1 VLHHPHNALMRNQK
15 MSKLVYG
22 VGHNDTN
29 TPARINGKLTK
40 QYILW
45 QGMLSR
51 CYSRKTQKMQNTYI
65 GCYVSENF
73 KSRAYFEEWCRN
85 QQGFNLGW
93 NLDKDLLFKHNKL
106 YSESTCVFLPKEINL
121 ALTKRQNDRGLHPIG
136 VYLNKPTGMF
146 ISSISKKNKRIYLGL
161 FNNEKE
167 AFLAYKTAKEDY
179 LKELANLY
187 AHILDKR
194 AHNALINYIVEIND

>member
-1 VLHHPHNALMRNQK
+1 MRNQK

-45 QGMLSR
+45 QGMLAR
-51 CYSRKTQKMQNTYI
+51 CYSRKTQKVQNTYI
-65 GCYVSENF
+65 GCYVSESF
-73 KSRAYFEEWCRN
+73 KSRAYFEDWCRN
-85 QQGFNLGW
+85 QHGFNLGW
-93 NLDKDLLFKHNKL
+93 NLDKDLLFKNNKL

-121 ALTKRQNDRGLHPIG
+121 ALTKRQNDRGFYPIG

-146 ISSISKKNKRIYLGL
+146 MSSISKKNKRMYLGL
-161 FNNEKE
+161 FNSEKE
-167 AFLAYKTAKEDY
+167 AFSVYKAAKEDY

-187 AHILDKR
+187 AYTLDKR
-194 AHNALINYIVEIND
+194 AYNALINYTVEIND